1 MKEKDALTP
10 TNATAARLE
19 QARRAIRFLSIAV
32 ALLVGVVG
40 GMTTGI
46 ALSVL
51 AAPALVA
58 VGSGGGAFIG
68 VSTLALVVEARVN
81 RV

>member
-1 MKEKDALTP
+1 MTS

-19 QARRAIRFLSIAV
+19 QAQSKIRFLSIAV

-40 GMTTGI
+40 GMATGI
-46 ALSVL
+46 VL
-51 AAPALVA
+51 RMLDAPALVA
-58 VGSGGGAFIG
+58 VGSAGGAF
-68 VSTLALVVEARVN
+68 VAVATLALVVEARMN